1 MGSPKIIMTLC
12 VIWKKPIKLLV
23 DLNPEDSEDAKGIG
37 GNAGDK
43 VRPAIPMST
52 SPQEI
57 DEEMKKSRSVVQN
70 KLNNWHDW
78 FYDYLPKPIKNAA
91 IKAFLR
97 AKNSIL
103 GLHDG
108 VKKALKKNQGQAKDD
123 TDLTAY
129 ENEEDG
135 CTRAEMPFNSLMTGF
150 FHGSYINDLIQCM
163 LAKIETG

>member
-1 MGSPKIIMTLC
+1 MGSAKIIMTLC

-23 DLNPEDSEDAKGIG
+23 DLDPEGSEDAKGIG

-57 DEEMKKSRSVVQN
+57 DEEMKKSRSLVQN

-78 FYDYLPKPIKNAA
+78 LYDYLPKPIKNAA
-91 IKAFLR
+91 IKAFLG

-108 VKKALKKNQGQAKDD
+108 VKKALKENQGQAKNN
-123 TDLTAY
+123 TDLTTHG
-129 ENEEDG
+129 NEEDG
-135 CTRAEMPFNSLMTGF
+135 YTRVETPFNSLMTELF
-150 FHGSYINDLIQCM
+150 QGSYINDLIQRM
-163 LAKIETG
+163 LAKTETG